1 MFKFC
6 GGNDC
11 QDWILAQINLMSQL
25 TSIKLKLII
34 KEVVNEILTEQL
46 DINKALS
53 FTADAKLDTDE
64 TKAILAALHHI
75 IISSVKYNTE
85 SETVS
90 NELQQ
95 LGLPKEHSIA
105 LSKIYTEFFHRIKKE
120 IHQKNLKLDK
130 LNECF
135 HEIVSDFNDQNVSIE
150 CPSVILTANYTY
162 GDESRSN
169 RFHLMPEQLDSLI
182 NDMKEVYQLM
192 QFNEKTDV

>member
-1 MFKFC
+1 
-6 GGNDC
+6 
-11 QDWILAQINLMSQL
+11 MSQL

-95 LGLPKEHSIA
+95 LGLPKV
-105 LSKIYTEFFHRIKKE
+105 
-120 IHQKNLKLDK
+120 DK